1 MRSITILF
9 VAALVTGCAT
19 KIPIVRQ
26 SDLDAWRD
34 VPVIALDTHSLLL
47 TFPMVRTITESGL
60 EIRIY
65 SERINV
71 SSCHGGGGGVASSL
85 WGTPMSSAL
94 FNAYQSCVSRLVGCD
109 GLFYIRDGTVLDAK
123 VVDNTGRCATDES
136 YRPEPGYERFV
147 GRTAGPSSGP
157 VRSTP

>member
-1 MRSITILF
+1 VRSITILL

-19 KIPIVRQ
+19 KIVRQ
-26 SDLDAWRD
+26 SDLDAWRG

-71 SSCHGGGGGVASSL
+71 SSCHGGGEALPLRSGGPRCPPPCSMRIRVASRGWWAATVCFTS
-85 WGTPMSSAL
+85 GTAR
-94 FNAYQSCVSRLVGCD
+94 Y
-109 GLFYIRDGTVLDAK
+109 
-123 VVDNTGRCATDES
+123 
-136 YRPEPGYERFV
+136 
-147 GRTAGPSSGP
+147 
-157 VRSTP
+157 STPKSWTTRGAVPRTRAIGPNRATNDS